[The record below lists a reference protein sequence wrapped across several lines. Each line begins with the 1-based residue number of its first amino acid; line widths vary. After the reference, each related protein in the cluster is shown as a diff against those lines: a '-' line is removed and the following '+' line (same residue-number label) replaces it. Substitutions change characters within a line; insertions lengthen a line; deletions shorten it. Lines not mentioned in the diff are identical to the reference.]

1 MVMTKA
7 AARRSLLI
15 LLSVAVTACDPLVA
29 PVASTISISAAVTTL
44 PVGGTT
50 EVAAYVVEEA
60 GTLVHD
66 GTVVRFTT
74 TLGRV
79 EPEEAET
86 KKGIAR
92 ATFIAGSTPGTA
104 QVTATSGRAESAED
118 PPNVVE
124 IVIGT

>member
-1 MVMTKA
+1 MVMTNTV
-7 AARRSLLI
+7 ARRSLLI
-15 LLSVAVTACDPLVA
+15 MLSVAATGCDPLVA
-29 PVASTISISAAVTTL
+29 PVASTISISAAVTAL

-66 GTVVRFTT
+66 GTVVRFSA

-86 KKGIAR
+86 KSGIAR

-124 IVIGT
+124 IVIGP